1 MRVSQCPGERVA
13 ERSRS
18 PTIYI
23 AIAISALTVTKK
35 HPQQSTHSGCF
46 ELLRLSLGV

>member
-23 AIAISALTVTKK
+23 AIAISALTSHKK
-35 HPQQSTHSGCF
+35 APPAIYA
-46 ELLRLSLGV
+46 LRVF